1 MKIILSEIDHIF
13 DCAGSRCCSI
23 VIENQKLFYSV
34 IRDIFNQVQGEEG
47 ISVLSEDNKV
57 LSMAKHIELITRFV
71 PFDMNQKNL
80 ITKITTRMQ
89 NIAVDESHYLDTKEM
104 LGKWEQ
110 YLMKLSL
117 NLVGSFGFS
126 KISIETLIKAAGIR
140 VDDDYDNLGEQL
152 LDYFE
157 LVQEYD
163 GKPDAE
169 MNLFLQNIIERDIQI
184 LILESSEHPILEWE
198 CRHIVDAD
206 FCILC

>member
-1 MKIILSEIDHIF
+1 M
-13 DCAGSRCCSI
+13 
-23 VIENQKLFYSV
+23 
-34 IRDIFNQVQGEEG
+34 
-47 ISVLSEDNKV
+47 ISS
-57 LSMAKHIELITRFV
+57 
-71 PFDMNQKNL
+71 
-80 ITKITTRMQ
+80 
-89 NIAVDESHYLDTKEM
+89 
-104 LGKWEQ
+104 
-110 YLMKLSL
+110 
-117 NLVGSFGFS
+117 GSFGFS

>member
-13 DCAGSRCCSI
+13 DCAGGRCCSI

-57 LSMAKHIELITRFV
+57 LPMAKHIELLTRFV